1 MVLLRNGTQGHK
13 AYEGVITE
21 GKHFKDKE
29 CSQSQE
35 DNPFEGLAI
44 IELSQTWNQ
53 RQAHGFTLILTRC
66 NRVCHNNTSIS
77 IF

>member
-1 MVLLRNGTQGHK
+1 MLRNSPEGHK
-13 AYEGVITE
+13 AYEGAITE
-21 GKHFKDKE
+21 GKHFKNKE

-44 IELSQTWNQ
+44 IELSQTRNQ
-53 RQAHGFTLILTRC
+53 RQAHGFTLIMTRS

>member
-13 AYEGVITE
+13 ALEGVITE

-44 IELSQTWNQ
+44 IELSQTWN
-53 RQAHGFTLILTRC
+53 
-66 NRVCHNNTSIS
+66 
-77 IF
+77 